1 MSSSATPKPGPPML
15 ANAFKHLAAAIL
27 TANDLSPVADL
38 IMRRNA
44 SEYAVEAALPPEP
57 SKAFRSIYNASCR
70 TNSYVWNIAN
80 SLKGSTAN
88 YNRLGAFVK
97 WELTYDAEIKA
108 LCQFIDPPRKKK
120 WNIELPYFLFF

>member
-1 MSSSATPKPGPPML
+1 MSSSVTPKPGPPML

-57 SKAFRSIYNASCR
+57 SKAFRSIYNASCL
-70 TNSYVWNIAN
+70 TNSLCLIH
-80 SLKGSTAN
+80 SK
-88 YNRLGAFVK
+88 FVK
-97 WELTYDAEIKA
+97 ESTVNCNRINTFLKWQLRNDAEMTNA
-108 LCQFIDPPRKKK
+108 IDEEK
-120 WNIELPYFLFF
+120 WDK